1 MRFDLTDAEWAEI
14 EPLIPKAKRSMRRDD
29 RMVLNGIL
37 HVLRTGCPWRDMPAS
52 YGPRTTIYNRF
63 NRWAS
68 KGVWQKIFEKLA
80 TRSRRRLRMID
91 STIVKAHRAASG
103 AKGGKRGKRSVVLA
117 AVGRPKSTRSLMI
130 ASGPSVSS

>member
-37 HVLRTGCPWRDMPAS
+37 HVLRTGCPWRELPAC

-80 TRSRRRLRMID
+80 SRSRRRLRMID

-117 AVGRPKSTRSLMI
+117 AVGRPKSTRSLTTTSARS
-130 ASGPSVSS
+130 ASF